1 MINISEKITVSKQVV
16 DKLSKVDKVK
26 ACGNGSAVERNL
38 AKVAVEGSFPTSRS
52 NNIRAMARLAGLQLG
67 RNFDGVELVFGTYE
81 NTDSNHVTMADLER
95 YTKLII
101 ADTIRELEN
110 ENNIEP

>member
-26 ACGNGSAVERNL
+26 QCGNGSAVERNL
-38 AKVAVEGSFPTSRS
+38 AKVDVVSSILTSRS
-52 NNIRAMARLAGLQLG
+52 NNIRAMARLAGLQFA
-67 RNFDGVELVFGTYE
+67 RNFDGVELVFGAYE
-81 NTDSNHVTMADLER
+81 NTNSNHVTMADLER

-110 ENNIEP
+110 ENCHQ

>member
-1 MINISEKITVSKQVV
+1 MINIVEKVAVSKKVEN
-16 DKLSKVDKVK
+16 KLSKVDTVK

-38 AKVAVEGSFPTSRS
+38 AKVDVVSSILTSRS
-52 NNIRAMARLAGLQLG
+52 TNIRAMARLAGLNFG

-81 NTDSNHVTMADLER
+81 NTNSNHVTMADLER

-101 ADTIRELEN
+101 ADTLREIEN

>member
-1 MINISEKITVSKQVV
+1 MINIVEKITVSKEVV
-16 DKLSKVDKVK
+16 NKLSKVDKVK
-26 ACGNGSAVERNL
+26 ACGNGSAVERDL
-38 AKVAVEGSFPTSRS
+38 AKVDVVSSILTSRS
-52 NNIRAMARLAGLQLG
+52 INIRAMARLAGLHFG

-81 NTDSNHVTMADLER
+81 NSNSNHITMADLER

-101 ADTIRELEN
+101 ADTLREIEN

>member
-1 MINISEKITVSKQVV
+1 M

-26 ACGNGSAVERNL
+26 ACGNGSAVDRNL
-38 AKVAVEGSFPTSRS
+38 AKVDVVSSILTSRS
-52 NNIRAMARLAGLQLG
+52 NNIRAMARLAGLHFG

-81 NTDSNHVTMADLER
+81 NTNSNHVTMADLER

-101 ADTIRELEN
+101 ADTIRGLEN
-110 ENNIEP
+110 E

>member
-1 MINISEKITVSKQVV
+1 LINIVEKVAVSKAVV
-16 DKLSKVDKVK
+16 NKLSKVDKVK
-26 ACGNGSAVERNL
+26 QCGNGSAVDCNL
-38 AKVAVEGSFPTSRS
+38 AKVDVASSNLVPRS
-52 NNIRAMARLAGLQLG
+52 SNIRAMARLAGLHFG

-81 NTDSNHVTMADLER
+81 NTNSNHITMADLER

-101 ADTIRELEN
+101 ADTLREN

>member
-1 MINISEKITVSKQVV
+1 MINIVEKIAVSKSVV
-16 DKLSKVDKVK
+16 NKLSKVDKVK
-26 ACGNGSAVERNL
+26 ACVGSSAVEHDVANVGVASSNL
-38 AKVAVEGSFPTSRS
+38 VPRS
-52 NNIRAMARLAGLQLG
+52 SNIRAMARLAGCTFG

-81 NTDSNHVTMADLER
+81 NTNSNHITMADLER

-101 ADTIRELEN
+101 ADTWREN

>member
-16 DKLSKVDKVK
+16 NKLSKIDKVK
-26 ACGNGSAVERNL
+26 QCVGSSAVEHDVANVGVASSNL
-38 AKVAVEGSFPTSRS
+38 VPRS
-52 NNIRAMARLAGLQLG
+52 PNIRSMARLAGLQFG
-67 RNFDGVELVFGTYE
+67 RNFDGVELVFGAYE
-81 NTDSNHVTMADLER
+81 NTNSNHVTMSDLER

-110 ENNIEP
+110 ENCHQ

>member
-1 MINISEKITVSKQVV
+1 M

-38 AKVAVEGSFPTSRS
+38 AKVDVVSSILTSRS
-52 NNIRAMARLAGLQLG
+52 SNIRSMARLAGLQFA
-67 RNFDGVELVFGTYE
+67 RNLDGVELVFGAYE
-81 NTDSNHVTMADLER
+81 NTNSNHVTMADLER

-101 ADTIRELEN
+101 ADTIRGLEN
-110 ENNIEP
+110 E

>member
-38 AKVAVEGSFPTSRS
+38 AKVDVVSSILTSRS
-52 NNIRAMARLAGLQLG
+52 NNIRAMARLAGLQFG
-67 RNFDGVELVFGTYE
+67 RNFDGVELVFGAYE
-81 NTDSNHVTMADLER
+81 NTNSNHVTMADLER

-101 ADTIRELEN
+101 ADTIRGLEN
-110 ENNIEP
+110 E

>member
-1 MINISEKITVSKQVV
+1 MINIVEKITVSKKVV

-26 ACGNGSAVERNL
+26 QCVGSSAVEHDVANVGVASSNL
-38 AKVAVEGSFPTSRS
+38 VPRS
-52 NNIRAMARLAGLQLG
+52 PNIRSMARLAGLQFG
-67 RNFDGVELVFGTYE
+67 RNFDGVELVFGAYE
-81 NTDSNHVTMADLER
+81 NTNSNHVTMADLER

-110 ENNIEP
+110 E

>member
-1 MINISEKITVSKQVV
+1 MSKKVV

-38 AKVAVEGSFPTSRS
+38 AKVDVVSSILTSRS
-52 NNIRAMARLAGLQLG
+52 SNIRAMARLAGLQLG
-67 RNFDGVELVFGTYE
+67 RNFDGVELVFGAYE

>member
-1 MINISEKITVSKQVV
+1 M

-38 AKVAVEGSFPTSRS
+38 AKVDVVSSILTSRS

-67 RNFDGVELVFGTYE
+67 RNFDGVELVFGAYE

>member
-26 ACGNGSAVERNL
+26 QCVGSSAVEHDVANVGVASSNL
-38 AKVAVEGSFPTSRS
+38 VPRS
-52 NNIRAMARLAGLQLG
+52 PNIRAMARLAGLQFA
-67 RNFDGVELVFGTYE
+67 RNFDGVELVFGAYE
-81 NTDSNHVTMADLER
+81 NTNSNHVTMADLER

-101 ADTIRELEN
+101 ADTIRGLEN
-110 ENNIEP
+110 E

>member
-16 DKLSKVDKVK
+16 DKLSKIDKVK
-26 ACGNGSAVERNL
+26 QCGNSSAIEHNL
-38 AKVAVEGSFPTSRS
+38 AKVGVEGLIPSSRS
-52 NNIRAMARLAGLQLG
+52 SNIRSMARLAGLQFG
-67 RNFDGVELVFGTYE
+67 RNFDGVELVFGAYE
-81 NTDSNHVTMADLER
+81 NTNSNHVTMADLER

-110 ENNIEP
+110 E

>member
-1 MINISEKITVSKQVV
+1 M

-38 AKVAVEGSFPTSRS
+38 AKVDVVSSILTSRS
-52 NNIRAMARLAGLQLG
+52 PNIRAMARLAGLQLG
-67 RNFDGVELVFGTYE
+67 RNFDGVELVFGAYE

>member
-38 AKVAVEGSFPTSRS
+38 AKVDVVSSILTSRS
-52 NNIRAMARLAGLQLG
+52 NNIRAMARLAGLQFA
-67 RNFDGVELVFGTYE
+67 RNFDGVELVFGAYE
-81 NTDSNHVTMADLER
+81 NTNSNHVTMADLER

-101 ADTIRELEN
+101 ADTIRGLEN
-110 ENNIEP
+110 E

>member
-16 DKLSKVDKVK
+16 DKLSKIDKVK
-26 ACGNGSAVERNL
+26 QCVGSSAVEHDVANVGVASSNL
-38 AKVAVEGSFPTSRS
+38 VPRS
-52 NNIRAMARLAGLQLG
+52 PNIRSMARLAGLQFG
-67 RNFDGVELVFGTYE
+67 RNFDGVELVFGAYK
-81 NTDSNHVTMADLER
+81 NYNSNHVTMADLER

-110 ENNIEP
+110 E